1 MKVTAKEEAGLL
13 LMAHLAQL
21 ADQGPV
27 SLAQIAEDSQVSLAY
42 LEKVVPDLRRAGLVQ
57 SERGVNGGYTLT
69 RPPEEITIAEILRAL
84 DGDILSSQCI
94 GTGLENPCPKMGNC
108 PVHSVWD
115 LLYAR
120 VDSTLSAI
128 TLRDLA

>member
-42 LEKVVPDLRRAGLVQ
+42 LEKVVPDLRKAGLVQ
-57 SERGVNGGYTLT
+57 SERGVNGGYTLS
-69 RPPEEITIAEILRAL
+69 RPPEDITVAETIRAL
-84 DGDILSSQCI
+84 NGDILSNYCV
-94 GTGLENPCPKMGNC
+94 GVGLLNPCAHIDDC
-108 PVHSVWD
+108 LVHPLWGK
-115 LLYAR
+115 LYQR
-120 VDSTLSAI
+120 INQTLEGI
-128 TLRDLA
+128 TLKDLG